1 LGVVNRK
8 GETQTKNKNIVIKG
22 SVKPVVEEFRKF
34 NPYAKKYRCLCLSN
48 YYNYSQ
54 YKDYRVIGVLSDENN
69 KPIQGGVILA
79 WNQYWS
85 HSFHTV
91 TKPDGSF
98 ELYGNF
104 PFYHWM
110 ASATEYS
117 MIRGDFTDTAKIYPD
132 KIPTLNLGKLELNKL
147 PFIN

>member
-1 LGVVNRK
+1 ML
-8 GETQTKNKNIVIKG
+8 T
-22 SVKPVVEEFRKF
+22 
-34 NPYAKKYRCLCLSN
+34 
-48 YYNYSQ
+48 
-54 YKDYRVIGVLSDENN
+54 DENN

-98 ELYGNF
+98 ELLGNF

-110 ASATEYS
+110 ASASAYS
-117 MIRGDFTDTAKIYPD
+117 MIRADVLPDTAKKYND
-132 KIPTLNLGKLELNKL
+132 AIPTMNIGKLKIRKL
-147 PFIN
+147 WYAK